1 MSGQEARDRAAI
13 VRLRR
18 RAEFVAATRGS
29 RLNRPAFALQ
39 ALPRPEPERAGTI
52 GIGLTVTRKIG
63 NAVTRNRA
71 RRRLREALRLV
82 LPGPARPGAD
92 YVVVA
97 RQPALTF
104 PFAQLQDELAG
115 AFEQIARRRQR

>member
-1 MSGQEARDRAAI
+1 M

-18 RAEFVAATRGS
+18 RGEFLAAARGRRVAS
-29 RLNRPAFALQ
+29 EAFVLQ
-39 ALPRPEPERAGTI
+39 CVARREPERAATV

-63 NAVTRNRA
+63 NAVVRNRA

-97 RQPALTF
+97 RPAALTR
-104 PFAQLQDELAG
+104 PFARLQDDLSCALA
-115 AFEQIARRRQR
+115 QIARRR

>member
-1 MSGQEARDRAAI
+1 M
-13 VRLRR
+13 RLRR
-18 RAEFVAATRGS
+18 RSEFLAAARGARLS
-29 RLNRPAFALQ
+29 RAAFVLQ

-82 LPGPARPGAD
+82 LPGPARPATD

-97 RQPALTF
+97 RPPALTF
-104 PFAQLQDELAG
+104 PFANLQSDLVG
-115 AFEQIARRRQR
+115 AFGQIARRRER

>member
-1 MSGQEARDRAAI
+1 ML

-18 RAEFVAATRGS
+18 RGEFVAASRGS
-29 RLNRPAFALQ
+29 RLNRQAFALQ
-39 ALPRPEPERAGTI
+39 ALSRSEPERAGTV

-71 RRRLREALRLV
+71 RRRLREALRLM
-82 LPGPARPGAD
+82 LPGPARPGTD

-104 PFAQLQDELAG
+104 PFAQLQVELAG
-115 AFEQIARRRQR
+115 AFEQIARRRPR

>member
-1 MSGQEARDRAAI
+1 M

-18 RAEFVAATRGS
+18 RGEFLAAARGRRVAS
-29 RLNRPAFALQ
+29 EAFVLQ
-39 ALPRPEPERAGTI
+39 CVPRREPERTATV

-63 NAVTRNRA
+63 NAVVRNRA

-82 LPGPARPGAD
+82 LPGPAQPGSD

-97 RQPALTF
+97 RPGALTR
-104 PFAQLQDELAG
+104 PFAQLQDDLTGALA
-115 AFEQIARRRQR
+115 QIVRRRR